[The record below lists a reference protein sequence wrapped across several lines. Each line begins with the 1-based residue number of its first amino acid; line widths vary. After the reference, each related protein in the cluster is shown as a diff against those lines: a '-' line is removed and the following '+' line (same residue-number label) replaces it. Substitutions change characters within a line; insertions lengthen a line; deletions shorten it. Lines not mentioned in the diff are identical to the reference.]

1 MKLDGIESFLCL
13 LLFFILV
20 SLSLILLF
28 SYFFSIILDILVPR
42 TYDSKWLE
50 WRMNE
55 TKAWRERTL
64 IHSVYPRIDS
74 SIDFAAIDLLRFLFF
89 PD

>member
-1 MKLDGIESFLCL
+1 MELKVFFVYYYFSFSFL
-13 LLFFILV
+13 
-20 SLSLILLF
+20 SLLF